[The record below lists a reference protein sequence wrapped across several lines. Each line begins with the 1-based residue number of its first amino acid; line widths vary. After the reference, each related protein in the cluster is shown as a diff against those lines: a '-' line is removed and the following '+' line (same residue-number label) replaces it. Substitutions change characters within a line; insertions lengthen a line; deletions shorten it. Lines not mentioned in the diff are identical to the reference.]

1 MQSPRIPVI
10 AGGLAVAAMAA
21 VVAAILA
28 GEATIPLYIGAA
40 IAAGAALLLAAGH
53 LLARRAGT
61 EAWAAVA
68 PLAIIAALLGVAA
81 SGASCGTACAAAAGP
96 AAATTLLLPDL
107 SRLRN
112 RAALRRSL
120 VRGRR
125 GSAA

>member
-28 GEATIPLYIGAA
+28 GEATIPFYVGAA
-40 IAAGAALLLAAGH
+40 IAAGAALLLAAAH

-61 EAWAAVA
+61 EAWGALA

-96 AAATTLLLPDL
+96 AAAATLLLPDL
-107 SRLRN
+107 SRLRH
-112 RAALRRSL
+112 RATLRRGL
-120 VRGRR
+120 ERGRR